1 MKKAVIS
8 VVLILSLLLSL
19 TQPAFADNTIKV
31 IIDGK
36 AVAFD
41 QPPVSINGRTLV
53 PLRAIFEAL
62 GATVYWSEEV
72 KCATAVRGKTT
83 IYVWLGKK
91 NADINVD
98 NSKSMPEIKNVP
110 LDVPAQSIKG
120 YTMVP
125 LRFVGEALG
134 CSVDWNGT
142 TKTVTI
148 TSKEQAASTQNA
160 ATSST
165 EQNVSGDIKIFV
177 DNTQVEFD
185 QAPIVVNDVVFA
197 QAGTLLR
204 ALHVY
209 NFEFN
214 SVSQILTAFNG
225 LTSLKYQVDSTKAR
239 VNFKYYDLF
248 AAPRIENSYVMI
260 PVEFTANTYGAAVKY
275 DTASN
280 SVYITL
286 EVGVSVEPKKEEFIN
301 PDNKPLDEN
310 GNEIHISDTVGKGG
324 FYGTVIDIS
333 GTKVLVY
340 WDSKTAV
347 IPDNDIDYWTMLMG
361 VKWKSNQWLESKD
374 VEIESSG
381 Y

>member
-1 MKKAVIS
+1 MRKVIIS
-8 VVLILSLLLSL
+8 VALILSVLLSL
-19 TQPAFADNTIKV
+19 TLPAFADNTIKV
-31 IIDGK
+31 VIDGK
-36 AVAFD
+36 TVIFD
-41 QPPVSINGRTLV
+41 QPPASVNGTTLV
-53 PLRAIFEAL
+53 PLRTIFEAL
-62 GATVYWSEEV
+62 GAKVYWSEEV
-72 KCATAVRGKTT
+72 KCATAVKGTTT

-98 NSKSMPEIKNVP
+98 NSKSMPEIKSVS
-110 LDVPAQSIKG
+110 LDVPAQRIKG
-120 YTMVP
+120 STMVP

-134 CSVDWNGT
+134 CSVDWNGA

-148 TSKEQAASTQNA
+148 TSKEQTDTAQN
-160 ATSST
+160 TTTPST

-214 SVSQILTAFNG
+214 SVAQILTAFNG
-225 LTSLKYQVDSTKAR
+225 LTSLELRVGSTKAR

-248 AAPRIENSYVMI
+248 VAPRIENSYVMI
-260 PVEFTANTYGAAVKY
+260 PAEFTANAYGAAVKY
-275 DTASN
+275 DTNSN

-286 EVGVSVEPKKEEFIN
+286 EAGASVEPQKEEFTN
-301 PDNKPLDEN
+301 PDNKPLDGN
-310 GNEIHISDTVGKGG
+310 GNEIHIGDTVGKGG

-333 GTKVLVY
+333 GTKVFVY

-347 IPDNDIDYWTMLMG
+347 IPDTDIDYWTMIMG

-374 VEIESSG
+374 VKIESSG